1 MDSVNLIALS
11 TFAGISAFT
20 PGPNN
25 LMLAASGANFGLRR
39 TVPHICG
46 VTVGFLSLVVM
57 ASLGLSSLF
66 TLFPQIIDIARFA
79 GILFL
84 LYLSWKIATSAPPE
98 EADRTATPLGFG
110 TALMFQFINPKAV
123 IVITSSVTVYIGKTD
138 NLMLSTAIITF
149 VFAVV
154 TIMATVLWTYG
165 GSLVG
170 AFLQNRQALRRFN
183 FVMAGLLLF
192 TLMPVLLGA

>member
-57 ASLGLSSLF
+57 ASLGLS
-66 TLFPQIIDIARFA
+66 AC
-79 GILFL
+79 L
-84 LYLSWKIATSAPPE
+84 LYFRKS
-98 EADRTATPLGFG
+98 
-110 TALMFQFINPKAV
+110 
-123 IVITSSVTVYIGKTD
+123 
-138 NLMLSTAIITF
+138 
-149 VFAVV
+149 
-154 TIMATVLWTYG
+154 
-165 GSLVG
+165 
-170 AFLQNRQALRRFN
+170 
-183 FVMAGLLLF
+183 
-192 TLMPVLLGA
+192 